1 MGARI
6 GSRLQRPC
14 RRAHKARRKMRRQG
28 SATNPVSHRGTMS
41 PSNVRSRA
49 MNAHA
54 LLAAA
59 CIALAGGAFAAEYET
74 QIRDRTHACKSPGE
88 TYKFWSLARR
98 DKEAAAKYS
107 NERGCLMIPAGVT
120 VEVVER
126 DPVAKINGIRLKGEK
141 TVYYVPASD
150 AK

>member
-1 MGARI
+1 MNFHAV
-6 GSRLQRPC
+6 L
-14 RRAHKARRKMRRQG
+14 
-28 SATNPVSHRGTMS
+28 AT
-41 PSNVRSRA
+41 A
-49 MNAHA
+49 F
-54 LLAAA
+54 L
-59 CIALAGGAFAAEYET
+59 ALASAALAAEYET
-74 QIRDRTHACKSPGE
+74 QIRDRTHACKSPEE

-126 DPVAKINGIRLKGEK
+126 NPVAKINGIRLKGEK